1 LHRPPPTCG
10 NSGVLQLEKFC
21 YTPVEA
27 TLRLLASELGDM
39 MSWLASQDDPIQTGA
54 AMRRFDS
61 LVWATPSLRA
71 YQRDMMDRLAAVAAG
86 VLAERVG
93 MSLDD
98 PEPQIAA
105 TALLGLWL
113 IQFQSLTRYLDGIR
127 TPAQVHEAV
136 TADVRRA
143 ARLIDT
149 GLSSFA
155 ANRDA

>member
-1 LHRPPPTCG
+1 
-10 NSGVLQLEKFC
+10 
-21 YTPVEA
+21 
-27 TLRLLASELGDM
+27 
-39 MSWLASQDDPIQTGA
+39 
-54 AMRRFDS
+54 MRRFDS

-93 MSLDD
+93 ISLDD
-98 PEPQIAA
+98 PEPRIAA

-143 ARLIDT
+143 ARLIDA